1 MSGRYRYVIAGMLFA
16 AAVINYVDRSSIGIV
31 APLIARE
38 FQFSPSEMGAIFS
51 SFFIGYSLFGVVGG
65 YLADRFGPTRVYAVT
80 MAAWSLMCGAT
91 IVATNFTS
99 LLVLRFLFGLG
110 EGPQTPLTVKTVRA
124 WFPREEAGL
133 VVGTVLNTGNMLG
146 AAVAGPLVGLLA
158 VGYGWRAAF
167 VAITAMGLLWVV
179 PWLIYAAD
187 TPADSHRIG
196 QPERDLIAR
205 SQATATQP
213 VGGAK
218 LAGYLLSPVV
228 LAIAGAF
235 FASQYVNYLL
245 LSWLPTYLT
254 SVRHLDLT
262 SMSLVTAIPWV
273 LGAVGAIVGGGF
285 SDWLFRRSGNA
296 LWCRKVVGIAALLVS
311 AACIGWADHVSSVG
325 MAVAVLG
332 LGNFTLHMVPG
343 ACWMLISETVPRG
356 QVGSVTGYASTIGTL
371 SGAISPLL
379 NGIIISH
386 GGSYGL
392 SFGLAAAIAVLGAVG
407 LLVCVGSGGPR
418 FTLSVGEAAPRGR

>member
-16 AAVINYVDRSSIGIV
+16 AAIVNYVDRSSIGIV
-31 APLIARE
+31 APLISRE
-38 FQFSPSEMGAIFS
+38 FHFSASEMGAIFS

-65 YLADRFGPTRVYAVT
+65 YLADRFGTLRVYAVT
-80 MAAWSLMCGAT
+80 MTAWSLACGAT
-91 IVATNFTS
+91 ILASNFVS
-99 LLVLRFLFGLG
+99 LLVLRFVFGLG

-146 AAVAGPLVGLLA
+146 AAIAGPLVGLLA

-167 VAITAMGLLWVV
+167 VLITALGLLWVV
-179 PWLIYAAD
+179 PWLAYAAD
-187 TPADSHRIG
+187 TPAQSRRISP
-196 QPERDLIAR
+196 QERDVIAR
-205 SQATATQP
+205 SQATAGKP
-213 VGGAK
+213 AGGTK
-218 LAGYLLSPVV
+218 LSGYFLSPVV

-245 LSWLPTYLT
+245 LSWLPTYLN

-262 SMSLVTAIPWV
+262 SMSLVTAIPWI

-296 LWCRKVVGIAALLVS
+296 LWCRKLVGIVALLVS
-311 AACIGWADHVSSVG
+311 AACMACADQVTSVG

-343 ACWMLISETVPRG
+343 ACWMLISETVPSA

-371 SGAISPLL
+371 SGAVSPLL

-386 GGSYGL
+386 GGSYAL
-392 SFGLAAAIAVLGAVG
+392 SFGVAAAIAVLGAVA
-407 LLVCVGSGGPR
+407 LLVCVGSGG
-418 FTLSVGEAAPRGR
+418 SGERGWQRATVRP

>member
-16 AAVINYVDRSSIGIV
+16 AAIINYVDRSSIGIA

-38 FQFSPSEMGAIFS
+38 FHFTPSEMGAIFS

-80 MAAWSLMCGAT
+80 MTAWSLMCGAT
-91 IVATNFTS
+91 IVASNFLS

-110 EGPQTPLTVKTVRA
+110 EGPQTPLTVKTIRT

-167 VAITAMGLLWVV
+167 VAITIMGLVWVV

-187 TPADSHRIG
+187 SPAASRRVTPA
-196 QPERDLIAR
+196 ERDLIAR
-205 SQATATQP
+205 SQATAAAPTP
-213 VGGAK
+213 PAK
-218 LAGYLLSPVV
+218 LTGYLWSPVV

-254 SVRHLDLT
+254 TARHLDLT

-285 SDWLFRRSGNA
+285 SDWLFRRGSNA
-296 LWCRKVVGIAALLVS
+296 LWCRKLVGIVALLVS
-311 AACIGWADHVSSVG
+311 AACIGGADHVDTVG

-343 ACWMLISETVPRG
+343 ACWMLISETVPRE

-392 SFGLAAAIAVLGAVG
+392 SFGLAAAIAVLGAMG
-407 LLVCVGSGGPR
+407 LLVCVGSGD
-418 FTLSVGEAAPRGR
+418 AAPRLSLREAAGRGG